1 MSPDK
6 SIGIKVLGVH
16 TVRSWGMNDLTFF
29 VKEKIILESQS
40 ASNENVYKTFS
51 KYVSFN
57 VLSMLGLSCY
67 ILADTIFIANGLGSN
82 GLAALNLVLPIYSLI
97 SAVGLMIGMGAA
109 TKYSIL
115 RAENNIDRANKVF
128 THAIISGI
136 VIGTVLTMAGLFF
149 SSDIMKLLGADTT
162 ILPMANQYLKTIL
175 LFSYAFI
182 INNIL
187 VCFIRND
194 KNPNLSMLAMLIGS
208 FCNIILDYIFIFPLN
223 MGMFGAAFAT
233 GLAPIISIL
242 ILSKHFKDKKN
253 NFRFVKYHFQ
263 MKYISMIFSLGSAT
277 FITELS
283 SGIIM
288 LIFNFQILEIAG
300 NIGVAAYGIIANLAL
315 IIISIFNGVAQ
326 GIQPIVSHN
335 YGKEN
340 RDNLKKIYFLAIVV
354 AIFLGLLFYTLVLLY
369 PNSIISI
376 FNKEKNKE
384 LFEIA
389 LTGMKIYFVS
399 FLIMGINIVSTSF
412 FSSVSKPIQSF
423 LISIARGGV
432 LIIPLVLVLPEFI
445 GLIGVW
451 ASIPLAELITL
462 FLTIIFIKKH
472 SFDRES

>member
-315 IIISIFNGVAQ
+315 IIVSIFNGVAQ

-340 RDNLKKIYFLAIVV
+340 RDNLKKIYFLAILV
-354 AIFLGLLFYTLVLLY
+354 ATFIGLLFYTLVLLY

-423 LISIARGGV
+423 LISFARGGV

-462 FLTIIFIKKH
+462 FLTILCIKKH
-472 SFDRES
+472 SFDKES